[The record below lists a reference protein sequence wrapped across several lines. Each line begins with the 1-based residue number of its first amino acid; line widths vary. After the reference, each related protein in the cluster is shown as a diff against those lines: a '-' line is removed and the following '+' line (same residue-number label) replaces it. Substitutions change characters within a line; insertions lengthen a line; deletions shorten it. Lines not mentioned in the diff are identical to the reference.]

1 MDKRYQPLTRPGGE
15 RVGGRLLG
23 VHARGAP
30 GGGPTPQACVC
41 QAL

>member
-1 MDKRYQPLTRPGGE
+1 MDKRYQPLRAM
-15 RVGGRLLG
+15 VGSRWWRLLG
-23 VHARGAP
+23 VRTRGAP